1 MFLTELTV
9 RRIIGVKNCWQI
21 VEPLVWNDGKNEIT
35 VPAGFI
41 CNGASVPAVFTFVL
55 PKAGARYDRAACL
68 HDFLYA
74 TRMFDRK
81 KCDEIFYEAMKFD
94 KVAKWK
100 AWAIFAGVRVFGA
113 KAYTNHKALDPKKI
127 KI

>member
-1 MFLTELTV
+1 MFLTELIV
-9 RRIIGVKNCWQI
+9 RRIIGVKNCWQT
-21 VEPLVWNDGKNEIT
+21 VEPLIWDGGRDEIV

-41 CNGASVPAVFTFVL
+41 CNGASVPAVFAFVL
-55 PKAGARYDRAACL
+55 PKAGERYDRAACL

-74 TRMFDRK
+74 TRRFDRK

-100 AWAIFAGVRVFGA
+100 AWAIYKSVRVFGGR
-113 KAYTNHKALDPKKI
+113 AYANHKALDPEKI

>member
-9 RRIIGVKNCWQI
+9 RRIIGVKNCWQT
-21 VEPLVWNDGKNEIT
+21 VEPLIWDGGRDEIV

-41 CNGASVPAVFTFVL
+41 CNGASVPAVFAFVL
-55 PKAGARYDRAACL
+55 PKAGERYDRAACL

-74 TRMFDRK
+74 TRKFDRK

-100 AWAIFAGVRVFGA
+100 AWIIHKSVRVFGSR
-113 KAYTNHKALDPKKI
+113 AYANHKALDPEKI

>member
-1 MFLTELTV
+1 MFETELIV
-9 RRIIGVKNCWQI
+9 RRIIGVKNCWQT

-41 CNGASVPAVFTFVL
+41 CNGASVPVVFAFVL
-55 PKAGARYDRAACL
+55 PKAGERYDRAACL

-74 TRMFDRK
+74 TRRFDRK
-81 KCDEIFYEAMKFD
+81 KCDEIFYAAMKFD

-100 AWAIFAGVRVFGA
+100 ASIIHKSVRVFGCLL
-113 KAYTNHKALDPKKI
+113 YTSDAADEL
-127 KI
+127 